1 MISRRRALEACTA
14 LTAAGVVGLGL
25 GTQYVAWR
33 LGYQPALG
41 APLALVGTLPLYAP
55 WRLVEWLPWRHA
67 VPDIKVGM
75 AIAAACVLVPA
86 WAGVARLALAPR
98 RPVFGAGAW
107 GKRCEAQRAGLL
119 ARRPAGTVLGQWPD
133 GRLITYGG
141 DEHQLVAG
149 AAGSGKTTGPVI
161 SSLLSWPASVLV
173 YDPKRELY
181 AQTAAH
187 RARFSG
193 TFYVDPTCPQ
203 SARFNPLWEIRAGS
217 VHETGDVQNV
227 VSILIDPS
235 GTKNSYE
242 YWDSDAAKML
252 TGLILYA
259 LHELPREGQN
269 LATVNDMLLGIQE
282 TLQAMAACRHPRIKA
297 IAEYLLGLPDKQF
310 GGVHGSASTAL
321 ILYDDPIVARNTQ
334 CSDFRISD
342 LVCSDHP
349 VTCYLQVRPTD
360 AVRLRPLT
368 RLILTQVAQALMYDT
383 GAATDGRT
391 KQHRLLYLLEEFPSL
406 GRLDFF
412 SSQMRV
418 MRGYGITAL
427 LIVQSFKDIISTY
440 GRDQTIVDNCRIVV
454 CFAAADPDTQ
464 KMISTMLGSAT
475 ETKRSETRP
484 RGGLAW
490 FKGST
495 SISEQRRPLLDA
507 GEVRQL
513 AYDEQLVLVT
523 GEKPFRT
530 RKVQWFRHRLLRRL
544 GTNLRRGGAAPGQN
558 AEILRMACPHPP
570 VEREPSTGQPS
581 PLAATEAA
589 LARQE
594 LTHGLPKDSLETSDS
609 PQGVLAQIAAQLS
622 WSNSK
627 AAKMLFPENAEMARK
642 WISGARVL
650 PSAHAPFVARLA
662 AILENCAGDADQL
675 RARLTPDAIEQMRS
689 GEPAAEHLA

>member
-1 MISRRRALEACTA
+1 MISHRRVLEVSTA
-14 LTAAGVVGLGL
+14 LTMGALIGLTA

-33 LGYQPALG
+33 LGYHAALG
-41 APLALVGTLPLYAP
+41 DPLVLVGALPLYPP
-55 WRLVEWLPWRHA
+55 WRLIAWLPWRHA
-67 VPDIKVGM
+67 VPAVRVGL
-75 AIAAACVLVPA
+75 AIAAGCASLPV
-86 WAGVARLALAPR
+86 WAGVASLVLSR
-98 RPVFGAGAW
+98 RPPAFGTGTW
-107 GKRCEAQRAGLL
+107 GTRREAKRAGLL
-119 ARRPAGTVLGQWPD
+119 ARRPAGTVLGQWSD
-133 GRLITYGG
+133 GRLITYAG

-161 SSLLSWPASVLV
+161 SSLLAWPSSALV

-193 TFYVDPTCPQ
+193 TFYIDPTCPE
-203 SARFNPLWEIRAGS
+203 SARFNPLWEIRTGS
-217 VHETGDVQNV
+217 VHEIGDVQNV

-242 YWDSDAAKML
+242 YWDSDAVKML

-259 LHELPREGQN
+259 LRERPRDEQN
-269 LATVNDMLLGIQE
+269 LAVVNDMLLDIQN
-282 TLQAMAACRHPRIKA
+282 TLQAMKQSVHPRVKA
-297 IAEYLLGLPDKQF
+297 IAEYLLSLPDKQF
-310 GGVHGSASTAL
+310 GGVHGSASSAL
-321 ILYDDPIVARNTQ
+321 ILYDDPIVARNTR

-342 LVCSDHP
+342 LVCSDQP

-383 GAATDGRT
+383 NAATDGRA

-412 SSQMRV
+412 STQMRV

-464 KMISTMLGSAT
+464 KMISTMLGSAPEAKVSVT
-475 ETKRSETRP
+475 QP
-484 RGGLAW
+484 RDGFTW

-495 SISEQRRPLLDA
+495 SSSEHRRALLDP

-513 AYDEQLVLVT
+513 GYDEQLVLVT

-530 RKVQWFRHRLLRRL
+530 QKVQWFRHRLLRKL
-544 GTNLRRGGAAPGQN
+544 GTNLRRGGQAPGQN
-558 AEILRMACPHPP
+558 PAILTM
-570 VEREPSTGQPS
+570 
-581 PLAATEAA
+581 
-589 LARQE
+589 ARQQPAAASA
-594 LTHGLPKDSLETSDS
+594 LPGERLAEPQSPPETTQLKGAPPDD
-609 PQGVLAQIAAQLS
+609 VLAQIAAQLG
-622 WSNSK
+622 SNNK
-627 AAKMLFPENAEMARK
+627 AAKTLFPDNVEMARK
-642 WISGARVL
+642 WISSAREL
-650 PSAHAPFVARLA
+650 PSAHASFVARLA
-662 AILENCAGDADQL
+662 EVLKDCAGDADQL
-675 RARLTPDAIEQMRS
+675 RARLTPDFVAQLRQE
-689 GEPAAEHLA
+689 EPRA